1 MQHMSIT
8 KEGGYSIGADS
19 LRRAGHLAARFRSNF
34 IGKAETVTQ
43 QVVQSILVS
52 GASFGFGV
60 LGGHSG
66 QVDVLGVPV
75 DLGTGILLQLAGF
88 AGLAGKWDKAA
99 HDLGDGALAS
109 YFARLGARVGHD
121 LARKGHG
128 IHARGERM
136 FSSGERRN
144 LTPAEVGAYAMASR

>member
-1 MQHMSIT
+1 MFIT

-121 LARKGHG
+121 LARKSPHV
-128 IHARGERM
+128 RGERM